1 MTDARYPHAMPEGRV
16 LVTGANGHLGR
27 RLVSRLAG
35 GDGLVPRALVR
46 SRRAADSLT
55 SDPATADVDLVIGD
69 YTDEASLRQALEG
82 CRFVAHFVG
91 IIKES
96 AGATY
101 EQAHEATCQSLARAA
116 ASAGV
121 ERIVYLSILGARPDH
136 SNGCIASKGRAEE
149 LLLAGSVPTTV
160 LRVPMV
166 IGEGDFAVASLA
178 RAAQSSI
185 APMIS
190 GGRTRQ
196 QPIDADD
203 VLAAVLA
210 AFDRSGAGGL
220 ALDLGGPENLSQ
232 RELVARAAQVLGRSA
247 PTTVPIPRPL
257 VDAAVWLMER
267 TSASPG
273 MTRDMLEIL
282 EHDDHV
288 EADVACELLGLEL
301 TPLDETLA
309 RCIAAQEDG
318 R

>member
-1 MTDARYPHAMPEGRV
+1 M

-27 RLVSRLAG
+27 RLVARLLRTG
-35 GDGLVPRALVR
+35 EHGVRAFVR
-46 SRRAADSLT
+46 SERAA
-55 SDPATADVDLVIGD
+55 ATLRDDAATKSADIVVGD
-69 YTDEASLRQALEG
+69 YTDEARLAEAMQG

-96 AGATY
+96 AGASY
-101 EQAHEATCQSLARAA
+101 ENAHEATCRSLARAA
-116 ASAGV
+116 ATSGV
-121 ERIVYLSILGARPDH
+121 ERIVYLSIVGARPDH
-136 SNGCIASKGRAEE
+136 ANECLASKGRAEE
-149 LLLAGSVPTTV
+149 LLLAGSTPTTV

-166 IGEGDFAVASLA
+166 IGEGDYAAASLA
-178 RAAQSSI
+178 RSARARF

-210 AFDRSGAGGL
+210 ACERSGGGGL

-232 RELVARAAQVLGRSA
+232 RELVARAARVLGQPGPA
-247 PTTVPIPRPL
+247 VLPIPRAL
-257 VDAAVWLMER
+257 VNAAVALMER

-273 MTRDMLEIL
+273 MTRDMLDIL
-282 EHDDHV
+282 EHDDRV
-288 EADVACELLGLEL
+288 EADVACDLLGIEL

-309 RCIAAQEDG
+309 RVLGAKEEAA
-318 R
+318 

>member
-1 MTDARYPHAMPEGRV
+1 M

-27 RLVSRLAG
+27 RLVARLLRTG
-35 GDGLVPRALVR
+35 ERGVRAFVR
-46 SRRAADSLT
+46 SERAAATLRD
-55 SDPATADVDLVIGD
+55 DPATKAAEVVIGD
-69 YTDEASLRQALEG
+69 YTDEARLAEAMQG

-96 AGATY
+96 AGASY
-101 EQAHEATCQSLARAA
+101 EDAHEATCRSLARAA
-116 ASAGV
+116 ATSGV
-121 ERIVYLSILGARPDH
+121 ERIVYLSIVGARPDH
-136 SNGCIASKGRAEE
+136 ANECLASKGRAEE
-149 LLLAGSVPTTV
+149 LLLAGSTPTTV

-166 IGEGDFAVASLA
+166 IGEGDYAAASLA
-178 RAAQSSI
+178 RSARARF

-210 AFDRSGAGGL
+210 ACERSGGGGL

-232 RELVARAAQVLGRSA
+232 RELVARAARVLGQPGPA
-247 PTTVPIPRPL
+247 VLPIPRAL
-257 VDAAVWLMER
+257 VNAAVALMER

-273 MTRDMLEIL
+273 MTRDMLDIL
-282 EHDDHV
+282 EHDDRV
-288 EADVACELLGLEL
+288 EADVACDLLGIEL

-309 RCIAAQEDG
+309 RVLGAKEEAA
-318 R
+318 